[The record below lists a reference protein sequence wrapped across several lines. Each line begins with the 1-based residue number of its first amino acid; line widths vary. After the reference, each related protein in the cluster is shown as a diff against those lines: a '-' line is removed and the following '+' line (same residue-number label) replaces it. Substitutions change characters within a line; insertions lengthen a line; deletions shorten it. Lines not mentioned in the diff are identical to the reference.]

1 MSYVQ
6 MLPDDLFALKA
17 LLQVQNGL
25 ISMDEFRAVLRM
37 QGRAVADSPQV
48 VNRMTEFF
56 LLILQ

>member
-1 MSYVQ
+1 MSKVQ
-6 MLPDDLFALKA
+6 ILPDDLLALKA

-25 ISMDEFRAVLRM
+25 TTIEDFRTLLRL

-56 LLILQ
+56 LLILK